1 MSVERR
7 GHRKGKGGKESQ
19 FSNKQTTFSNRQVW
33 GKDIKWFGDIFLNI

>member
-1 MSVERR
+1 MSVERG

>member
-1 MSVERR
+1 MSVERG
-7 GHRKGKGGKESQ
+7 GHRKEKGGKESQ